1 MPMVGGKKYS
11 YTPAGRA
18 AAKKAKQQQRNR
30 RIRRSAKRGNQHT
43 KQGEMGMKLIRCV
56 VLACLVGFGGLAY
69 AGTYD
74 NGTATT
80 TVEYVAPLY
89 NENNTPLDDLSYL
102 TLYWGGSPGSYSGS
116 QDVIVTTPGAVGSTT
131 LNIPWD
137 VQIPSG
143 QFSLYIV
150 GTATDFNGNESGY
163 SNELKIDFIKED
175 LIAPNPPSLNSLDI
189 VITTPKG
196 DVYQMAKVSKSEK
209 ERKKRRTK

>member
-1 MPMVGGKKYS
+1 M
-11 YTPAGRA
+11 
-18 AAKKAKQQQRNR
+18 N
-30 RIRRSAKRGNQHT
+30 
-43 KQGEMGMKLIRCV
+43 LIRCI
-56 VLACLVGFGGLAY
+56 VLACLAGFGGLAY

-80 TVEYVAPLY
+80 TVEHSAPLY
-89 NENNTPLDDLSYL
+89 NEDSTPLDDLSYL
-102 TLYWGGSPGSYSGS
+102 TLYWGGSSGAYSGS

-150 GTATDFNGNESGY
+150 GTATDFDGNESGY

-175 LIAPNPPSLNSLDI
+175 LTAPNPPSLNSLDI
-189 VITTPKG
+189 VVTSPKG
-196 DVYQMAKVSKSEK
+196 EVYQIAKISKSKKLEK
-209 ERKKRRTK
+209 ESKKIQAK